1 MTPPGSREERPE
13 IPKKFEEVWNK
24 LNVIGCIGGK
34 YIRVECLKL
43 SGTLYY
49 NNKGFFSIVLMA
61 LCDSKLCFI
70 LFDLGQYGSVNDSG
84 ILANSEMGK
93 MFEEDQLNVPSDWKL
108 SEDDE
113 HSLLYFLLGDDVFPS
128 KRWLMRPYRGKNA
141 SEEEQI

>member
-13 IPKKFEEVWNK
+13 IPKKFEEVWNM
-24 LNVIGCIGGK
+24 LNVIGGIGGK

-61 LCDSKLCFI
+61 LCDAKLCVI
-70 LFDLGQYGSVNDSG
+70 LFDLGQYGSVNDNG

-93 MFEEDQLNVPSDWKL
+93 MFEEDQLNVPSD
-108 SEDDE
+108 
-113 HSLLYFLLGDDVFPS
+113 
-128 KRWLMRPYRGKNA
+128 
-141 SEEEQI
+141 